1 MEEEIAP
8 NQPLTD
14 ASYPKIARK
23 ARLQIDRVSGKPILL
38 YPEGLLQLNA
48 TGAAIVALCDG
59 RHSTREIVEELAGR
73 YHTTP
78 EALRS
83 DIEEYLQ
90 TLYRHTLLAFH
101 TAPVV

>member
-48 TGAAIVALCDG
+48 TGAAILALCDG

-83 DIEEYLQ
+83 DVEEYLQ
-90 TLYRHTLLAFH
+90 TLYGHALLAFH
-101 TAPVV
+101 TAPVA

>member
-8 NQPLTD
+8 KQPLTD

-38 YPEGLLQLNA
+38 YPEGLLQLNT
-48 TGAAIVALCDG
+48 TGAAIVVLCDG
-59 RHSTREIVEELAGR
+59 HHRTQEIVEELARR

-83 DIEEYLQ
+83 DVEEYLQ
-90 TLYRHTLLAFH
+90 MLYRHTLLAFH
-101 TAPVV
+101 TTPVA

>member
-8 NQPLTD
+8 EQLLTN

-23 ARLQIDRVSGKPILL
+23 ARLQIDKVSGQPFLL

-48 TGAAIVALCDG
+48 TGAAIVTLCDG
-59 RHSTREIVEELAGR
+59 RHSTWEIVEELAER
-73 YHTTP
+73 YSTTP
-78 EALRS
+78 QALRS

-90 TLYRHTLLAFH
+90 VLHKHALLTFSTEREA
-101 TAPVV
+101 